1 MQKMRCTKEEEN
13 ILKNKEEKQ
22 NSYIGEK
29 KT

>member
-1 MQKMRCTKEEEN
+1 MQKMRRTKQEEN

-22 NSYIGEK
+22 NIYMGEK